1 MERSRSLADDEAA
14 AGAAA
19 ADPTSAPG
27 PSGPSFVEPPS
38 AAGPG
43 VDPTLEA
50 TTPGP
55 DPAQVAT
62 TELPGTGVA
71 STEAPADRTYLDPAA
86 PPPPPPPPGSS
97 AAPPP
102 AGPGRISRRLA
113 GVGAAIA
120 LLVGAVIGGVVGANT
135 VDSDSTSAAR
145 APSNNTSV
153 LPTTSDVQGVLR
165 KVEPGVVFVRTQAS
179 RGGRF
184 FPESGAGTGMILTP
198 DGEVLT
204 NAHVVDG
211 ATAITVTLNE
221 DGEARPADLVG
232 ANRAADVALL
242 RIRGASNLPTV
253 NLGRSGDL
261 KVGDSVLAIGNAL
274 DLEGGLTVTE
284 GIVSALDRS
293 LSDSNGS
300 LNHLIQT
307 DAAINH
313 GNSGGPLVTADGLV
327 LGVNTAVAGDAQNI
341 GFALAIDRVKPVI
354 DDIRAGRESSG
365 SGTPA
370 GAFLGVSTSAS
381 ENGDGA
387 VVREVVRGSPA
398 EKAGLQV
405 GDVIVSVGGRTV
417 SDPQDLSGAIGR
429 HDPGDEVEVRW
440 RRGADTRSARVALT
454 TR

>member
-1 MERSRSLADDEAA
+1 MDRSPSLTEDAHA
-14 AGAAA
+14 AGTAFGHAAGE
-19 ADPTSAPG
+19 ADPTVRTD
-27 PSGPSFVEPPS
+27 PSWPSFVEPP
-38 AAGPG
+38 
-43 VDPTLEA
+43 
-50 TTPGP
+50 
-55 DPAQVAT
+55 
-62 TELPGTGVA
+62 
-71 STEAPADRTYLDPAA
+71 PADAGGGPAPDGPAHLGFDRPAADQPA
-86 PPPPPPPPGSS
+86 PPPPLLPPPGSS

-102 AGPGRISRRLA
+102 GAAAGRISRRLA
-113 GVGAAIA
+113 GAGAALA

-135 VDSDSTSAAR
+135 VDSYQPPASRA
-145 APSNNTSV
+145 APSNNSSV
-153 LPTTSDVQGVLR
+153 LPRTSDVQGVLA

-204 NAHVVDG
+204 NAHVVEG
-211 ATAITVTLNE
+211 ATSITVTLNE
-221 DGEARPADLVG
+221 ESEARPADLVG

-242 RIRGASNLPTV
+242 RIRGASDLPTV
-253 NLGRSGDL
+253 GLGRSGDL

-274 DLEGGLTVTE
+274 DLEGGLTVTG

-327 LGVNTAVAGDAQNI
+327 VGVNTAVAGDAQNI

-354 DDIRAGRESSG
+354 DDLRAGRPSSG

-381 ENGDGA
+381 ESGDGA
-387 VVREVVRGSPA
+387 VVREVVGRSPA
-398 EKAGLQV
+398 EKAGLQP
-405 GDVIVSVGGRTV
+405 GDVIVSVGGRAV
-417 SDPQDLSGAIGR
+417 ADPRDLSAEIGR
-429 HDPGDEVEVRW
+429 HDPDDEIEVRW
-440 RRGADTRSARVALT
+440 RRGADTRSARVTLA

>member
-1 MERSRSLADDEAA
+1 MERSPSLTEDD
-14 AGAAA
+14 
-19 ADPTSAPG
+19 AP
-27 PSGPSFVEPPS
+27 PWPSFVEPP
-38 AAGPG
+38 
-43 VDPTLEA
+43 
-50 TTPGP
+50 
-55 DPAQVAT
+55 
-62 TELPGTGVA
+62 PGTPDDAPAETTARAATEGPVA
-71 STEAPADRTYLDPAA
+71 DPPPADRPTP

-102 AGPGRISRRLA
+102 GAAPGRISRRLA
-113 GVGAAIA
+113 GAGAALA

-135 VDSDSTSAAR
+135 VDSDPSTATR
-145 APSNNTSV
+145 PAPSNNTSV
-153 LPTTSDVQGVLR
+153 LPRTSDVQGVLA

-198 DGEVLT
+198 GGEVLT
-204 NAHVVDG
+204 NAHVVEG
-211 ATAITVTLNE
+211 ATSITVTLNE
-221 DGEARPADLVG
+221 ESEARPADLVG

-253 NLGRSGDL
+253 DLGRSGDL

-293 LSDSNGS
+293 LSDSNG
-300 LNHLIQT
+300 LLRHLIQT

-327 LGVNTAVAGDAQNI
+327 VGVNTAVAGDAQNI

-354 DDIRAGRESSG
+354 DDLRAGRPRSG

-370 GAFLGVSTSAS
+370 GAFLGVSTYAS
-381 ENGDGA
+381 ESGDGA
-387 VVREVVRGSPA
+387 VVREVVAGSPA
-398 EKAGLQV
+398 EKAGLQPE
-405 GDVIVSVGGRTV
+405 DVIVSVGGRAV
-417 SDPQDLSGAIGR
+417 ADPQDLSAAIGR
-429 HDPGDEVEVRW
+429 HEPDDEVEVRW
-440 RRGADTRSARVALT
+440 SRGADTRSARVTLS

>member
-1 MERSRSLADDEAA
+1 MERSPSLAEEAEEKAA
-14 AGAAA
+14 ASHEAP
-19 ADPTSAPG
+19 DPTFRTD
-27 PSGPSFVEPPS
+27 PSRPSFVEPP
-38 AAGPG
+38 P
-43 VDPTLEA
+43 
-50 TTPGP
+50 
-55 DPAQVAT
+55 
-62 TELPGTGVA
+62 
-71 STEAPADRTYLDPAA
+71 STAESPAPATDRTGTDQPGADQAGADQPAPPPA
-86 PPPPPPPPGSS
+86 PPPPPDSSPAPPPG
-97 AAPPP
+97 AVP
-102 AGPGRISRRLA
+102 GPVSRRLA
-113 GVGAAIA
+113 GAGVALA
-120 LLVGAVIGGVVGANT
+120 LLVGAVIGGVVGANI
-135 VDSDSTSAAR
+135 VDSHPTTATRSV
-145 APSNNTSV
+145 PSNNTSV
-153 LPTTSDVQGVLR
+153 LPRTSDVQGVLA

-204 NAHVVDG
+204 NAHVVEG
-211 ATAITVTLNE
+211 ATSITVTLNE
-221 DGEARPADLVG
+221 QSEARPADLVG

-253 NLGRSGDL
+253 TLGRSGDL

-327 LGVNTAVAGDAQNI
+327 VGVNTAVAGDAQNI
-341 GFALAIDRVKPVI
+341 GFALAIDRVKPVV
-354 DDIRAGRESSG
+354 DDLRAGRTSSG

-387 VVREVVRGSPA
+387 VVREVVGASPA
-398 EKAGLQV
+398 EKAGLQP
-405 GDVIVSVGGRTV
+405 GDVIVSVGGRAVTD
-417 SDPQDLSGAIGR
+417 SQDLSEAIGR
-429 HDPGDEVEVRW
+429 HDPGDEVEIGW
-440 RRGADTRSARVALT
+440 RRGTEKRSARVTLA